1 MGAQKMFRNFDN
13 MSWPA
18 PCEEMDNLAYSL
30 RYNSVLADY
39 LYAASIVDAYM
50 ELVYAPKNKRD
61 KVIREIRK
69 GPNTGKY
76 NATEKSNSSECGCG
90 LDRGV

>member
-1 MGAQKMFRNFDN
+1 MFRNFDN

-18 PCEEMDNLAYSL
+18 PCEEMDALAYKL
-30 RYNSVLADY
+30 RYRSVLADY
-39 LYAASIVDAYM
+39 LYAASIVDAYR
-50 ELVYAPKNKRD
+50 ELINASNNKRN

-76 NATEKSNSSECGCG
+76 NATEKSNGSECGGG